1 MDPWSGLPAAPRS
14 GKDERDRLEEE
25 GELNRADR
33 LEKENHALRDRL
45 SRLSQASLRIHESL
59 DYPTVLQGVLDSA
72 RSLTGARYGVMTFL
86 DDAGWPRDF
95 LSSGLTAEADRR
107 LWDLP
112 EGIRIYEY
120 LDTLSSPLRLPDLLG
135 HFRSQG
141 LPEVGPAL
149 GLGEPFSF
157 LTAPILHGGERA
169 GNLYL
174 GGKEPGEAF
183 SRQDEETLV
192 LFASQAGMVIANA
205 RKYRGRAAGPGRPGD
220 PDRHLPGGRGRV
232 RPGVWRAGRRVL
244 HAGRR
249 KIRVTAPVGG
259 SLPPYP
265 PPIRF
270 RFPSSFQ
277 ADSSAPGVGTSRA
290 GPDPAPGFFGKS
302 SVYHS
307 RQQKYHTE
315 ITQRSVSWNP
325 DWIARGSLA
334 RRPFQGGQSGPQSAS
349 HNLTR
354 AVLPIFTGSLRD
366 RARIGGPL
374 NRGDQG

>member
-1 MDPWSGLPAAPRS
+1 M
-14 GKDERDRLEEE
+14 
-25 GELNRADR
+25 NRADR

-141 LPEVGPAL
+141 FPEVGPAL

-183 SRQDEETLV
+183 SRQDEETLI

-205 RKYRGRAAGPGRPGD
+205 GRYRDEQRA
-220 PDRHLPGGRGRV
+220 
-232 RPGVWRAGRRVL
+232 RADL
-244 HAGRR
+244 ETL
-249 KIRVTAPVGG
+249 IDTSPVGVVVFDPEFG
-259 SLPPYP
+259 E
-265 PPIRF
+265 R
-270 RFPSSFQ
+270 
-277 ADSSAPGVGTSRA
+277 GVGYFMPE
-290 GPDPAPGFFGKS
+290 GEKS
-302 SVYHS
+302 
-307 RQQKYHTE
+307 
-315 ITQRSVSWNP
+315 
-325 DWIARGSLA
+325 G
-334 RRPFQGGQSGPQSAS
+334 
-349 HNLTR
+349 
-354 AVLPIFTGSLRD
+354 
-366 RARIGGPL
+366 
-374 NRGDQG
+374 